1 MELIDIGV
9 NLSHDAFDHD
19 RSGVMARAR
28 QSGIVQMIVTG
39 SSIAI
44 TRKAIELARMHAGL
58 LFATAGIHPHHATE
72 LDDGSLAELERLV
85 ADPAVVALG
94 ECGLDYFRDYS
105 PRDVQR
111 RAFAQQMALAA
122 RVGKPVFLHQRD
134 AHDDF
139 VAIVREH
146 RSALTGAVAHCFTG
160 NRHELESY
168 LKLELAIGITGWIC
182 DERRGTHLAPL
193 VRDIPAASLM
203 IETDAPYL
211 LPRDLKTKPAA
222 RRNEPMFLLHVA
234 DAVARARGVS
244 LQALA
249 RSTTATARAFFRLP
263 PAPRDGEAVD
273 VSLELSGTNSY

>member
-1 MELIDIGV
+1 VELIDIGV

-44 TRKAIELARMHAGL
+44 THQAIELARMHAGI

-72 LDDGSLAELERLV
+72 LDEGSLAELEQLV

-111 RAFAQQMALAA
+111 GAFAQQMALAA

-146 RSALTGAVAHCFTG
+146 RSALAGAVAHCFTG
-160 NRHELESY
+160 GRHELESY

-244 LQALA
+244 LEALA

-263 PAPRDGEAVD
+263 PAPSGGEAVK
-273 VSLELSGTNSY
+273 VSFELLGTNSY

>member
-1 MELIDIGV
+1 VELIDIGV

-19 RSGVMARAR
+19 RSGVIARA
-28 QSGIVQMIVTG
+28 QQAGVVQMIVTG

-58 LFATAGIHPHHATE
+58 LFATAGIHPHHAGE

-111 RAFAQQMALAA
+111 RAFAQQMALAE

-146 RSALTGAVAHCFTG
+146 RRALAGAVAHCFTG
-160 NRHELESY
+160 SGGELESY

-211 LPRDLKTKPAA
+211 LPRDLKTKPAS

-234 DAVARARGVS
+234 ESVARARGVS
-244 LQALA
+244 LEALA
-249 RSTTATARAFFRLP
+249 RSTTATARAFFQLP
-263 PAPRDGEAVD
+263 PAPSRGEGVAFT
-273 VSLELSGTNSY
+273 SELS